1 WVRRA
6 EADLAEVALRHNVAE
21 LKRLANSIEQHGL
34 INPISVRLPRPD
46 ETVPPGMAY
55 IIVTGERRYWAYV
68 YLLSQGKQINAGQA
82 VTSPQEIS
90 ITLAP
95 TDITIRAHQLIENLL
110 REDINAVER
119 AQGLSALRYELSAV
133 NYRSPSSGQIE
144 AGEEAVNYSSPQLV
158 PWAEVEAVLGIS
170 KRYRIYIMAVLNLS
184 EAAQALVA
192 AHNLAEMTIR
202 PITQKLKDRP
212 DLQVRALQQLVGW
225 QTGEAEERDTGQSIV
240 ASVKEL
246 VEQLLTEEETE
257 AAAPPETIAPKR
269 SRSVSSA
276 PVIRFR
282 DKVREALD
290 FLNRLKK
297 SDRAELTKA
306 LNYDDYAD
314 VMLDLRHLR
323 QEIDAIL
330 GSVSQTVEPTMTPPT
345 LSLTDSAEVTSTEA
359 DSSPQT

>member
-1 WVRRA
+1 
-6 EADLAEVALRHNVAE
+6 
-21 LKRLANSIEQHGL
+21 
-34 INPISVRLPRPD
+34 
-46 ETVPPGMAY
+46 
-55 IIVTGERRYWAYV
+55 
-68 YLLSQGKQINAGQA
+68 
-82 VTSPQEIS
+82 
-90 ITLAP
+90 
-95 TDITIRAHQLIENLL
+95 
-110 REDINAVER
+110 
-119 AQGLSALRYELSAV
+119 
-133 NYRSPSSGQIE
+133 
-144 AGEEAVNYSSPQLV
+144 
-158 PWAEVEAVLGIS
+158 LGIS
-170 KRYRIYIMAVLNLS
+170 KRYRIYIMSVLNLS

-212 DLQVRALQQLVGW
+212 DLQVKALQQLIEW
-225 QTGEAEERDTGQSIV
+225 QTGEAEDRDTGQPIV

-246 VEQLLTEEETE
+246 VEQLLTEEETQS
-257 AAAPPETIAPKR
+257 ATPAQTTTLKR

-306 LNYDDYAD
+306 LNYGDYAD

-330 GSVSQTVEPTMTPPT
+330 GSVSQTVEPTMTPPQ
-345 LSLTDSAEVTSTEA
+345 LTSPDTTEINDSAQESKDE
-359 DSSPQT
+359 S